1 MDGNMRQS
9 KTLNHKVFDEKKY
22 EMDFRF
28 KPWESGED
36 PMSIHSIPCLL
47 RYMES
52 EEGKNCQIEAK
63 FLEWNKADKTF
74 KKGKTT
80 NRETFLKLNKRN
92 VDFKEAD
99 TFEMD
104 IFDST
109 SSIGSVG
116 EETIPLLGGPFSKNL
131 YYLDFIKMANSGFFA
146 YHNDPF
152 VHRAVQLIKHF
163 TLGRGY
169 RIDCDDKKALALWEA
184 FSQAND
190 FDAQMESVAIELPI
204 NGEVM
209 FYWLNAGQ
217 KNITYQIP
225 KEEIPV
231 ALIPRIRLIDPSTI
245 WEIVTYPE
253 DITRVIFYQQVF
265 PTQYQI
271 YTAKN
276 VPSTKFIYQQ
286 LPADQVDHYKINS
299 FHNEKRGRSDIYA
312 ALGYSKRLRDCV
324 NYAIIKDLKNS
335 SWAIDTTVEGSQE
348 DIESY
353 MKAQIEMGTVP
364 PAGSEFVHSDKIKR
378 DYQTASGS
386 SAADSNSFE
395 WALSSFCSGVGI
407 PVSYFGTHLQ
417 NSGTRASTIV
427 STEPVA
433 KLFEDRQKLYERII
447 LKTSSKLFKMFG
459 IKAKL
464 EVSFPEIITQ
474 DRSVKLKDLALA
486 ESEGWFNKKRCAEI
500 AAKEFNV
507 TDFDFDTEG
516 ATAEVI
522 PTQEPT
528 QDKPL
533 SNSAITAPD
542 RKDIRSQ
549 NV

>member
-1 MDGNMRQS
+1 MSKQS
-9 KTLNHKVFDEKKY
+9 KTLNHKSFDEKKY
-22 EMDFRF
+22 EMDFKF
-28 KPWESGED
+28 EPWTEGQS
-36 PMSIHSIPCLL
+36 PLTIHSLPCLL
-47 RYMES
+47 RYLES
-52 EEGKNCQIEAK
+52 NEGKNCQIEAR
-63 FLEWNKADKTF
+63 FLEWDKKNKTLIKSKTKNKEAF
-74 KKGKTT
+74 V
-80 NRETFLKLNKRN
+80 KLNRRE
-92 VDFKEAD
+92 FELKESD
-99 TFEMD
+99 TFAMD
-104 IFDST
+104 AFDYST
-109 SSIGSVG
+109 GSVG

-131 YYLDFIKMANSGFFA
+131 YYLDYIKMANSGFFA

-163 TLGRGY
+163 TIGKGY
-169 RIDCDDKKALALWEA
+169 RIDCENKQALALWEA
-184 FSQAND
+184 FSEAND
-190 FDAQMESVAIELPI
+190 FDSQMESVAIELPI

-231 ALIPRIRLIDPSTI
+231 GLIPRIRLIDPSTI

-253 DITRVIFYQQVF
+253 DIQRVLFYQQVF

-271 YTAKN
+271 YTADG
-276 VPSTKFIYQQ
+276 VPSSKFIYQQ

-312 ALGYSKRLRDCV
+312 ALGYSKRLRDSV

-335 SWAIDTTVEGSQE
+335 SWAIDTTIEGSQE
-348 DIESY
+348 DIDAY
-353 MKAQIEMGTVP
+353 MSAQTELGTVP

-378 DYQTASGS
+378 DYQTASGA

-395 WALSSFCSGVGI
+395 WSLSAFCSGVGI

-433 KLFEDRQKLYERII
+433 KLFEDRQKLYEKII
-447 LKTSSKLFKMFG
+447 LKTSGKLFKMFG
-459 IKAKL
+459 IRAKL
-464 EVSFPEIITQ
+464 EISFPEIITQ

-486 ESEGWFNKKRCAEI
+486 ESEQWFNKRRCAEM

-507 TDFDFDTEG
+507 TDFNYDKETEKMV
-516 ATAEVI
+516 TVQT
-522 PTQEPT
+522 PTEEPSN
-528 QDKPL
+528 DRPL
-533 SNSAITAPD
+533 STSALTSLD
-542 RKDIRSQ
+542 KKDIRTQ

>member
-1 MDGNMRQS
+1 MNRIS

-22 EMDFRF
+22 ELDFKF
-28 KPWESGED
+28 EPWQSGQS
-36 PMSIHSIPCLL
+36 PLTIHSLPCLI

-52 EEGKNCQIEAK
+52 EEGKNCQIEAR
-63 FLEWNKADKTF
+63 FLEWDKKDKVL
-74 KKGKTT
+74 KKNRTK
-80 NRETFLKLNKRN
+80 NRETFIKLNKRDDI
-92 VDFKEAD
+92 DFKESD
-99 TFEMD
+99 TFAMD
-104 IFDST
+104 AFDYT
-109 SSIGSVG
+109 NGSVG

-131 YYLDFIKMANSGFFA
+131 YYLDYIRMANSGFFA

-169 RIDCDDKKALALWEA
+169 RIDCEDKKALAIWEA
-184 FSQAND
+184 FSELND

-209 FYWLNAGQ
+209 FYWLNAGE

-231 ALIPRIRLIDPSTI
+231 ALMPRIRLIDPSTI

-253 DITRVIFYQQVF
+253 DITRVLFYQQVF

-271 YTAKN
+271 YTAQD
-276 VPSTKFIYQQ
+276 VPSSKFIYQQ
-286 LPADQVDHYKINS
+286 LPAEQVDHYKINS

-324 NYAIIKDLKNS
+324 NYALIKDLKNS
-335 SWAIDTTVEGSQE
+335 SWAIDTTIEGSQE
-348 DIESY
+348 DIDSY
-353 MKAQIEMGTVP
+353 MKAQVELGTVP
-364 PAGSEFVHSDKIKR
+364 PAGSEFVHSDKITR

-386 SAADSNSFE
+386 STSDANSFE

-433 KLFEDRQKLYERII
+433 KLFEDRQKLYEKII
-447 LKTSSKLFKMFG
+447 LKTSRRLFKMLG
-459 IKAKL
+459 IDARL

-486 ESEGWFNKKRCAEI
+486 KSEKWFSEKRCADM

-507 TDFDFDTEG
+507 TDFDFEKEQLDMTPTE
-516 ATAEVI
+516 
-522 PTQEPT
+522 EPDQVT
-528 QDKPL
+528 SNDNPL
-533 SNSAITAPD
+533 STSALTSLD
-542 RKDIRSQ
+542 KKDIRSQ